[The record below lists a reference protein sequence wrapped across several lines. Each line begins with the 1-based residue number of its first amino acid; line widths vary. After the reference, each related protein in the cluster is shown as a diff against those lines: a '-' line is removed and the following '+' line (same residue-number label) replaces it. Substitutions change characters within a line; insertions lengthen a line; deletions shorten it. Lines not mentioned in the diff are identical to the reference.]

1 MSYRPVSQ
9 NAPRQSLK
17 SNFAAAFHYTEP
29 ANGSRQQTSS
39 RPASAASASSPFNA
53 VSPRRRAAQ
62 LAGMNGYNATTD
74 LPPPLYVRALYDYD
88 ADDQTSLS
96 FRQGDIIQ
104 VITQLESGWWDG
116 VIRNV
121 RGWFPS
127 NYCTV
132 ISADDPDGTIPEES
146 EQSAESG
153 TEEEFDED
161 DSDSH
166 IQDDEELP
174 IEGSKMS
181 TQEEAA
187 FWVPQATPDG
197 RLFYFN
203 TLTGV
208 STMELPME
216 APTAVDETGPR
227 DRNFFVPSQTRP
239 PPEMMAGGYERD
251 DDSASDADGA
261 RSFLSTGRKTSAS
274 VSTSASTTSTKVET
288 DSKLA
293 VYAASPAARPL
304 RASVTAGIKRN
315 SAPKYFA
322 DDGIAPPLTWNNL
335 IENMQAS
342 VEAYRDAVENR
353 ERAELVRRAE
363 DVSDHLRILLAAGS
377 GTTDN
382 HSGNP
387 SIISTNKA
395 LYPHFREMMS
405 KFSKLVLSSHM
416 AAADWPGQ
424 DNFIKCLQEADGVL
438 NGVYGYVEVA
448 RQQQGEDLPR
458 LVPGFALGSKIGG
471 NWRDNNIDQSVE
483 NTSFIDSDND
493 IRQRPSIALDGN
505 VIQQLDNLRRS
516 LVSSIRAVEDNL
528 VLSQKLVT
536 PSQQAALGDKICM
549 AAGVVI
555 NQFRPWIS
563 LVESIDLS
571 PLGSVFQ
578 RPTLTD
584 FGTQK
589 QKVYDSIGDLVAC
602 CQEVTVPLPDE
613 WSKIR
618 GDSLDTRLAS
628 VKGVCKQLEN
638 SISHV
643 GYALQLLTPTPG
655 SKAATDSAKR
665 DHRLTDGGETYQS
678 QHRTDAGH
686 LAHRPG
692 LAELGQS
699 KSYTAGYDSSLDESR
714 RQATNNK
721 AQRFFGQVPPE
732 LLPPSSDSASGQE
745 DIPWFLQLDHLGE
758 VTYDMKASTA
768 QVKAGTLMGLVE
780 QLTRHDR
787 SDTTYINTFL
797 LTYRSFTTAEE
808 LFQLL
813 VARFNIQA
821 PNGLKMEEYKI
832 WEDKKQKPV
841 RFRVVNTLKS
851 WLETYWMEDNDADS
865 QALLNKIGNFTTNT
879 MESIKIAGQ
888 VQIVNLVNQ
897 RLKGEDTSAKKMVF
911 MANSPAP
918 SPILPK
924 NMKKLKFLDIVALEF
939 ARQLT
944 IMESKLYSRIKAVE
958 FLDKT
963 WQKKNTKGHG
973 QDPAPNVKAL
983 ILHSNQLTN
992 WVAEMILQHPEV
1004 KKRVAVIKHFVA
1016 IAEKCLTLNN
1026 FSSLTAIVSAMGTAP
1041 ILRLART
1048 WAQVPAKT
1056 TNMLESMRNLI
1067 ASTKNFGQY
1076 REALH
1081 AANPPC
1087 IPFLGV
1093 FLTDLVF
1100 IEDGIPSVVK
1110 NSELINFTKRT
1121 KTAEVIREIQ
1131 QYQTAPYPLNPVPEL
1146 QNWILDNMRVAEIE
1160 LPPRAK

>member
-1 MSYRPVSQ
+1 MSYRPASQ

-29 ANGSRQQTSS
+29 VHGSRQQTSS
-39 RPASAASASSPFNA
+39 RPASAADTSSPFNA

-153 TEEEFDED
+153 TEEEFDEE

-166 IQDDEELP
+166 IQDDDDLP
-174 IEGSKMS
+174 IEGSKTS
-181 TQEEAA
+181 AQEEAA

-216 APTAVDETGPR
+216 APTTVDETGPR

-274 VSTSASTTSTKVET
+274 VSTSVSTTSTKVET
-288 DSKLA
+288 DSKIA
-293 VYAASPAARPL
+293 SYAASSAPRPL
-304 RASVTAGIKRN
+304 RTSVTAGIKRS

-322 DDGIAPPLTWNNL
+322 DDGIIPPLTWNNL
-335 IENMQAS
+335 VENMQAS
-342 VEAYRDAVENR
+342 IEAYRDAVENR
-353 ERAELVRRAE
+353 ERAELVTRAE

-458 LVPGFALGSKIGG
+458 LVPGFALGSKVGG
-471 NWRDNNIDQSVE
+471 NWRDNNIDQSAE

-505 VIQQLDNLRRS
+505 VVRQLDDLRRS
-516 LVSSIRAVEDNL
+516 LVGSIRGVEDNL
-528 VLSQKLVT
+528 VLSQKLIT

-589 QKVYDSIGDLVAC
+589 QKVYDSIGELVAC

-628 VKGVCKQLEN
+628 VKSVCKQLEN
-638 SISHV
+638 SVSHV

-678 QHRTDAGH
+678 QHRTDASH

-721 AQRFFGQVPPE
+721 AQRFF
-732 LLPPSSDSASGQE
+732 
-745 DIPWFLQLDHLGE
+745 
-758 VTYDMKASTA
+758 
-768 QVKAGTLMGLVE
+768 
-780 QLTRHDR
+780 
-787 SDTTYINTFL
+787 
-797 LTYRSFTTAEE
+797 AEE

-851 WLETYWMEDNDADS
+851 WLETYWMEDNDAES

-963 WQKKNTKGHG
+963 WQKKNTKGQGH
-973 QDPAPNVKAL
+973 DPAPNVKAL

-1016 IAEKCLTLNN
+1016 IAEKCLSLNN

-1146 QNWILDNMRVAEIE
+1146 QNWILDNMRVAGEVHDKYNRSLE
-1160 LPPRAK
+1160 VEPREKEEEKIARLLEESGFL

>member
-9 NAPRQSLK
+9 TPPRQSLK
-17 SNFAAAFHYTEP
+17 SNFAAAFHYTVP
-29 ANGSRQQTSS
+29 AQAPVQQPSS
-39 RPASAASASSPFNA
+39 RPASAAGPSSPFSA

-74 LPPPLYVRALYDYD
+74 LPPPLYVRALYDYE

-116 VIRNV
+116 VIRDT

-127 NYCTV
+127 NYCTLV
-132 ISADDPDGTIPEES
+132 SADEPDGAIPEES

-153 TEEEFDED
+153 TEEEFDEE
-161 DSDSH
+161 DSDNH
-166 IQDDEELP
+166 AQDEDELP
-174 IEGSKMS
+174 IEGTKPS

-216 APTAVDETGPR
+216 TPTALDETGPR
-227 DRNFFVPSQTRP
+227 DRNFYVPSQTRP

-274 VSTSASTTSTKVET
+274 VSTSASTASTKVEADT
-288 DSKLA
+288 KIVA
-293 VYAASPAARPL
+293 YAASSAAKPQH
-304 RASVTAGIKRN
+304 ASVTAGISRN

-322 DDGIAPPLTWNNL
+322 DDGIVAPLTWSNL
-335 IENMQAS
+335 VEDMQAS
-342 VEAYRDAVENR
+342 IEAYRDAVQNR

-363 DVSDHLRILLAAGS
+363 DVSDHLRVLLAAGS

-424 DNFIKCLQEADGVL
+424 DNFIKCLQEAEGVL

-448 RQQQGEDLPR
+448 RQQQGDDLPR
-458 LVPGFALGSKIGG
+458 LVPGFALGSKVGG

-493 IRQRPSIALDGN
+493 IRQRPSVALDAI
-505 VIQQLDNLRRS
+505 VLQQLDDLRRS
-516 LVSSIRAVEDNL
+516 LVSCIRAVEDNL
-528 VLSQKLVT
+528 VLSQKLIT
-536 PSQQAALGDKICM
+536 PAQQAALGDKICM

-555 NQFRPWIS
+555 NQFRPWIG

-578 RPTLTD
+578 RPTLSD

-589 QKVYDSIGDLVAC
+589 QKVYTSIGDLVAC

-613 WSKIR
+613 WSEIR
-618 GDSLDTRLAS
+618 GDSLDTRLNA
-628 VKGVCKQLEN
+628 VRAACKQLEN
-638 SISHV
+638 SVSHV

-655 SKAATDSAKR
+655 SMAASESAKR
-665 DHRLTDGGETYQS
+665 DHRMTDGGETYQTH
-678 QHRTDAGH
+678 HRTDPSH
-686 LAHRPG
+686 PVHRPG
-692 LAELGQS
+692 LADVGQS
-699 KSYTAGYDSSLDESR
+699 KSYTAGYDPSLDDSR
-714 RQATNNK
+714 RQATNSK

-732 LLPPSSDSASGQE
+732 LLPPSADSASGQE
-745 DIPWFLQLDHLGE
+745 EVPRFLQLDHLGE
-758 VTYDMKASTA
+758 VTYDMKT
-768 QVKAGTLMGLVE
+768 
-780 QLTRHDR
+780 D
-787 SDTTYINTFL
+787 
-797 LTYRSFTTAEE
+797 E

-813 VARFNIQA
+813 VERFNIQA
-821 PNGLKMEEYKI
+821 PNGLKMEEYKM
-832 WEDKKQKPV
+832 WEDRKQKPV

-851 WLETYWMEDNDADS
+851 WLETYWMEGNDAES
-865 QALLNKIGNFTTNT
+865 QALLNKIGSFIQNT
-879 MESIKIAGQ
+879 MDSIKIAGQ

-897 RLKGEDTSAKKMVF
+897 RLKGEDTSAKKLIF
-911 MANSPAP
+911 TANSPVP

-963 WQKKNTKGHG
+963 WQKKATKGHG

-1016 IAEKCLTLNN
+1016 IAEKCRSLNN

-1056 TNMLESMRNLI
+1056 TNLLESMRTLI

-1131 QYQTAPYPLNPVPEL
+1131 QYQTAPYPLNPVSEL
-1146 QNWILDNMRVAEIE
+1146 QNWILDHMRTADAVNNLEAGG
-1160 LPPRAK
+1160 PAQARTKDA